1 MDPTRR
7 RRVALYA
14 RVSTSHQT
22 VENQLAELREIAHR
36 QGWSIVAEL
45 SDEGISGSKG
55 RDKRPAFDQL
65 LKRATRREFD
75 LIMVWAIDRLGRS
88 IQHLVGFM
96 NELQSLRVDL
106 YVHQQAIDTTTP
118 SGRMVF
124 GIFSALGEYERELIR
139 ERILAGQKRAR
150 SQGIKIGRPSKL
162 NDAVKTSV
170 RLLRGNGMGIK
181 QIAKTLEIGVGS
193 VYAALDSVRHAPS

>member
-1 MDPTRR
+1 
-7 RRVALYA
+7 
-14 RVSTSHQT
+14 
-22 VENQLAELREIAHR
+22 
-36 QGWSIVAEL
+36 
-45 SDEGISGSKG
+45 
-55 RDKRPAFDQL
+55 
-65 LKRATRREFD
+65 
-75 LIMVWAIDRLGRS
+75 MVWAIDRLGRS

-150 SQGIKIGRPSKL
+150 AQGI
-162 NDAVKTSV
+162 T
-170 RLLRGNGMGIK
+170 
-181 QIAKTLEIGVGS
+181 
-193 VYAALDSVRHAPS
+193 